1 MKNKELLQPDRK
13 LRIMLIILSSTSL
26 GIVFLGQ
33 RWDYSALL
41 GLNTDY
47 QIQFIA
53 NRIIRFLINDN
64 LVLLLIYAIFY
75 DKKYVKFGLAVE
87 AFGFFFLL
95 IPYFILKYSFEINP
109 MYISFIHR
117 LIINPTLM
125 ILLIPA
131 IYIQRNARHLNK
143 EDK

>member
-1 MKNKELLQPDRK
+1 MKNKDLLQPDRT
-13 LRIMLIILSSTSL
+13 LRIILILLSCAGL

-33 RWDYSALL
+33 RWDYSSLL
-41 GLNTDY
+41 GLHKDY
-47 QIQFIA
+47 QVQFIA

-75 DKKYVKFGLAVE
+75 NKKYVKFGLAVE

-125 ILLIPA
+125 VLLIPA
-131 IYIQRNARHLNK
+131 IYIQKNAKHLNSN
-143 EDK
+143 D